1 MPTTITNEAS
11 TTYQF
16 NGSSDVNSLTSNEN
30 TIVLEDTQG
39 LLLTKNSNPSDFLA
53 GEIIT
58 YSITITNTSANF
70 LTGVRII
77 DNLGGGNL
85 AYVLGSAS
93 LTTATQTYP
102 VTPIATNPLTFTL
115 QQLGVG
121 ASMTLTYRAQV
132 IFNLPS
138 TVTAITNTVQGIGYT
153 STGTITGFANRTIQK
168 KNSGLDITFNKSASE
183 TNVFPGQ
190 VYSYRLTYVNG
201 TSTGA
206 VALSITDQLPANF
219 EVTSITIRA
228 GGGSEVT
235 LSGDDYTIS
244 NTNFLTIPSSTVNTI
259 TIPANGTTIVTIN
272 GYLI

>member
-30 TIVLEDTQG
+30 TIVLEDSQG
-39 LLLTKNSNPSDFLA
+39 LVLTKNSNPSDFLA

-58 YSITITNTSANF
+58 YSITITNTSASF

-77 DNLGGGNL
+77 DNLWGGNL

-138 TVTAITNTVQGIGYT
+138 AVTTITNTVQGIGYT

-183 TNVFPGQ
+183 TNVFSGQ

-219 EVTSITIRA
+219 EVTSITIRV

-244 NTNFLTIPSSTVNTI
+244 NTNLLTIPSSTVNTI

>member
-16 NGSSDVNSLTSNEN
+16 NGSSEVNNLTSNEN

-39 LLLTKNSNPSDFLA
+39 LVLTKNSNPSDFLA

-58 YSITITNTSANF
+58 YSITITNTSASF

-132 IFNLPS
+132 IFNLPN
-138 TVTAITNTVQGIGYT
+138 TVTTITNTVQGIGYT

-168 KNSGLDITFNKSASE
+168 KNSGVDITFNKSASE
-183 TNVFPGQ
+183 TNVFTGQ

-206 VALSITDQLPANF
+206 VALTITDQLPANF
-219 EVTSITIRA
+219 EVTSITVRV
-228 GGGSEVT
+228 GGGSEMT
-235 LSGDDYTIS
+235 LSSDDYTIS
-244 NTNFLTIPSSTVNTI
+244 NTNFLTIPSSTGNTI

-272 GYLI
+272 GYLS